1 MFFVRW
7 HKQSEIKETI
17 LRLASHVCFTFMLGK
32 VFVVWADPTRLHAHL
47 VRATVPLPVGDH
59 RRLIEPLLHEQNSTH
74 CFPALQCY
82 EVIMRWFN
90 LLRLLALIAFRGPTS
105 VAETCK

>member
-7 HKQSEIKETI
+7 HKQTEIKETI
-17 LRLASHVCFTFMLGK
+17 SRLASHVCFTFMLRK

-47 VRATVPLPVGDH
+47 VRATVLLPVGDH
-59 RRLIEPLLHEQNSTH
+59 RCLIEPLLHEQKSTH

-82 EVIMRWFN
+82 EVIMRGFN
-90 LLRLLALIAFRGPTS
+90 LLRLLALIAFCGPTS
-105 VAETCK
+105 VAETRK